1 MHFNF
6 VSYAFILLQSVS
18 ELNQQLV
25 AAESDGGKCITFAF
39 GSGVFPLECPV
50 LLMHSSHRPSDY
62 PHFVITWQLL
72 ELCFVEGS
80 FWGEV
85 SSSSRL
91 GNVKLLLVAF
101 IKFLVCD
108 E

>member
-1 MHFNF
+1 
-6 VSYAFILLQSVS
+6 LQSVS

-62 PHFVITWQLL
+62 PHFVITLHCRSYLLCITWQLL